1 MNMQLDITGKHV
13 DINDQLRTNIKKKLA
28 RIERHYDQITTVRMV
43 LSVDKIQYR
52 AEATIHVN
60 GNELFADTRAPD
72 VQSAIDSL
80 VNKLDRQ
87 VIKHKEKTTRHRDRA
102 VSR

>member
-1 MNMQLDITGKHV
+1 MQLDITGKHV
-13 DINDQLRTNIKKKLA
+13 DINEQLRSNIKKKLS
-28 RIERHYDQITTVRMV
+28 RIERHYDQITTVRMI

-52 AEATIHVN
+52 AEATVHVN

-72 VQSAIDSL
+72 ILSAIDSL

-87 VIKHKEKTTRHRDRA
+87 VIKHKEKSTRHRDRTA
-102 VSR
+102 HR